1 MTWFNLVKSSEMKE
15 FEMLAEKYAEP
26 TDMWHLDYIRKK
38 HGRRSPEFYESL
50 NKQVTEL
57 LKDKNEWFTLQD
69 ITKGIISMNPNL
81 SDSESNL
88 EHFLRKRLEKMDV
101 ITKQEPGVG
110 RTGKKTYY
118 KVSI

>member
-1 MTWFNLVKSSEMKE
+1 
-15 FEMLAEKYAEP
+15 
-26 TDMWHLDYIRKK
+26 
-38 HGRRSPEFYESL
+38 
-50 NKQVTEL
+50 
-57 LKDKNEWFTLQD
+57 
-69 ITKGIISMNPNL
+69 MNPNL